1 MRHRINGIVLNYI
14 RYSETSVIAKIYTDL
29 FGLQGYIVNNVRS
42 NKPKYNIALFQPVT
56 QLEFI
61 GYHNYSGKLN
71 RVTEVRIS
79 HAYSDIPFNVRKS
92 TVAIFLSEILLK
104 TLQEETSNPELFGF
118 LSQSFSE
125 YDGMK
130 KNFQNF
136 HIRFLF
142 RYLRFIGLELSD
154 IDDLLE
160 SGQGTGLSPF
170 IDGKTLDRLLREPYG
185 APSSITHIQRRDLAE
200 LLVAFIA
207 GNLHIDNNFKSLK
220 VLKEVFE

>member
-14 RYSETSVIAKIYTDL
+14 RYSESSVIVKIYTDL

-42 NKPKYNIALFQPVT
+42 SKPKHPIALFQPVT

-71 RVTEVRIS
+71 RVTEIRIR

-92 TVAIFLSEILLK
+92 TVAIFLSEVLLK
-104 TLQEETSNPELFGF
+104 TLQEETSNPDLFEF
-118 LSQSFSE
+118 LSRSFSA

-130 KNFQNF
+130 KNYQNF

-142 RYLRFIGLELSD
+142 RYLKYIGLELTDPETLFETKQGARLYSFL
-154 IDDLLE
+154 DDGVL
-160 SGQGTGLSPF
+160 GH
-170 IDGKTLDRLLREPYG
+170 LLRDPYG
-185 APSSITHIQRRDLAE
+185 SPSSLTHLQRRDLAE
-200 LLVAFIA
+200 ILVSFIA
-207 GNLHIDNNFKSLK
+207 RNLHIDNNFKSLQ